1 MFRGIKK
8 HNEYARRGGRG
19 KKLLS
24 SLLSVAIFGSA
35 VFGSLLF
42 IEGCGVPENLRHLPF
57 LQRAVMEEE
66 NSTPIT
72 YDGPA
77 GMKVKDVAI
86 PEVTLETPRILT
98 DRYGYLPESDKTC
111 ILVGDQV
118 PDTFY
123 VMDADTGIT
132 VYEGKVTRRDRR
144 DGAGNVVAYGYF
156 TAVNEPGKYMICCDH
171 IGYSYPFEVGED
183 VYTDNVDDLMAVM
196 KDAINLMSGDAE
208 VVGGLG
214 ERCEC
219 GNVITACQMCSILLL
234 SYEFY
239 PDYYG
244 QYLEGISSGVRV
256 PSILEII
263 RSNTDWLFT
272 MQDPVSGGVY
282 AGRRDPGGS
291 GETLDTGT
299 LSLSLDATALY
310 AAMLSKFA
318 YTYQYY
324 DTAYTNKCIRAAE
337 LAYRYLKNKGGA
349 AECFDEYYFAM
360 AELYRLTG
368 SYTYRND
375 LDAYREQILS
385 APDDASRY
393 LADVTYLTTKRKVD
407 KDVCEVLTNRLM
419 KDAEATAAMCSA
431 NTYLAAANK
440 DQSTI
445 GNVLWN
451 VTKLSIVN
459 YVITNHEYI
468 THLENN
474 LHYLLGANA
483 YCAPIGDMTLTES
496 AEYLMLINTVTAKRD
511 PITGN

>member
-1 MFRGIKK
+1 MRK

-19 KKLLS
+19 VRLLS
-24 SLLSVAIFGSA
+24 SLLSVA
-35 VFGSLLF
+35 VFL
-42 IEGCGVPENLRHLPF
+42 EGCGVPENLRHLPF
-57 LQRAVMEEE
+57 LQRAVMEE
-66 NSTPIT
+66 NNDAAIA

-77 GMKVKDVAI
+77 GMKVKDVVM
-86 PEVTLETPRILT
+86 PEVTSETPRILT
-98 DRYGYLPESDKTC
+98 DRFGYLPESDKTC

-118 PDTFY
+118 PDSFY
-123 VMDADTGIT
+123 VIDADSGVT
-132 VYEGKVTRRDRR
+132 VYEGDVTRRDRK
-144 DGAGNVVAYGYF
+144 DSAGNVIAYGYF
-156 TAVNEPGKYMICCDH
+156 TGVKEPGKYMICCDH

-183 VYTDNVDDLMAVM
+183 IYADNVDDLMAVM

-291 GETLDTGT
+291 GETLDAGNLT
-299 LSLSLDATALY
+299 LSLEATALY

-324 DTAYTNKCIRAAE
+324 DNAYTNKCIRAAE
-337 LAYRYLKNKGGA
+337 LAYRYVKNKGGA
-349 AECFDEYYFAM
+349 TECFDQYYFAM

-368 SYTYRND
+368 SYVYRND
-375 LDAYREQILS
+375 LDAFKEQILN
-385 APDDASRY
+385 APDEAYRY
-393 LADVTYLTTKRKVD
+393 LADITYLTTKRKVD
-407 KDVCEVLTNRLM
+407 TALCEKLTNRLM
-419 KDAEATAAMCSA
+419 KDAEATAAMCST
-431 NTYLAAANK
+431 NTYLAAADK
-440 DQSTI
+440 DHNTI

-474 LHYLLGANA
+474 LHYLMGANA
-483 YCAPIGDMTLTES
+483 ICMPITDMTLTET